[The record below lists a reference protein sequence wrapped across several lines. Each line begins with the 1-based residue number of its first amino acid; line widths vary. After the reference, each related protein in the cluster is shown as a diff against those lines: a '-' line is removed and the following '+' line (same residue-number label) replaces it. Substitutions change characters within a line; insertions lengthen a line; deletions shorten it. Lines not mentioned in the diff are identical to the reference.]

1 MNEIITIKD
10 KPFLK
15 GFAIKMS
22 NAQTAS
28 EYLSYY
34 LENVITNIG
43 KVIEFPK
50 EDPRTLVYVAEA
62 RDCKDR
68 LENFKGLFFDNKM
81 DAEDLIELVNVYQD
95 YDEKL
100 CGPFKEGCRFNFEI
114 VEIEAQVDKYTDL
127 KEDFLDKNNH
137 MDLNVDQDFT
147 KALIDKEMKVEG

>member
-10 KPFLK
+10 EPFRK

-28 EYLSYY
+28 EYFSYY
-34 LENVITNIG
+34 LENVITNVG
-43 KVIEFPK
+43 KVVEFPK

-62 RDCKDR
+62 RDSKDR

-114 VEIEAQVDKYTDL
+114 VETEAQVDKYTDL

-137 MDLNVDQDFT
+137 MDLNIDQDLT

>member
-1 MNEIITIKD
+1 MNEIITVKD
-10 KPFLK
+10 CSFEK

-28 EYLSYY
+28 EHYSFYLV
-34 LENVITNIG
+34 NVITNIG
-43 KVIEFPK
+43 KVVEFQK
-50 EDPRTLVYVAEA
+50 EDPRTLVYIAETYSNDDKLA
-62 RDCKDR
+62 
-68 LENFKGLFFDNKM
+68 NFKGLFFDNKM

-114 VEIEAQVDKYTDL
+114 VETEAQVDKYTDL

-137 MDLNVDQDFT
+137 MDLNIDQDFT
-147 KALIDKEMKVEG
+147 KALIDKEMKVED